1 MHAKAAADAGLLRQY
16 LGYAV
21 AFDAVDRWVDAFAAP
36 DLTWMGATDVS
47 LLSGWVY
54 GSTMR
59 QASTPPAPVSTRLE
73 LELRWVQR
81 RRRWRRLRWWLR
93 RRRRRQLV
101 SRRLRGSPGQA

>member
-21 AFDAVDRWVDAFAAP
+21 AFDAVDRWVGAFAAP
-36 DLTWMGATDVS
+36 DLSWMGATDVG

-59 QASTPPAPVSTRLE
+59 QASTPPAPVST
-73 LELRWVQR
+73 
-81 RRRWRRLRWWLR
+81 
-93 RRRRRQLV
+93 
-101 SRRLRGSPGQA
+101 GSSSSFGGFSGGGGGGGFGGGSGGGGGGSW